1 MANSL
6 RVGLRLRYRSVAVGV
21 HAIVSSGLLIGMAHA
36 QVTTPPS
43 IDPTPELRRQQERD
57 DAARQRQAPRV
68 DVQPAPATPVAP
80 SRLPAETPCFDIN
93 QIILRGDQA
102 DRFEWALG
110 KLDGPLRDD
119 APLGKCLGA
128 QGINVLLQR
137 AQDAMVAQG
146 FVTSRILAEPQDLK
160 PGVLALTIIPG
171 RIRTIRFAPGTAN
184 RATAGNAVPASP
196 GDVLNLRDIEQ
207 GLENFKR
214 VPTAEADIKIE
225 PADGA
230 DAQPGY
236 SDLVITWQQAMPLRV
251 SLSGDDSGSKG
262 TGKYQGSLTV
272 SYDHWWT
279 LNDLFYITLNRDL
292 GGADVGQRGTKARTL
307 HYSVPFGYWAV
318 AASSSNSRYFQTV
331 FGASQDYIYSGTSS
345 NAEVKLSRLVY
356 RDASRK
362 TTLALRGFQRKS
374 NNYIDDT
381 EVQVQQRTV
390 GGWEASASHREFV
403 GNATID
409 ASLAYK
415 RGTGAFGSLTAPE
428 EAFGEGTS
436 RFALVTA
443 DVNVNA
449 PFAIGDQKLKYTG
462 AWRIQNNRTSLTP
475 QDRFA
480 IGGRFSV
487 RGFDGEGSLSAERGW
502 TVRNEIG
509 VPLAQTGQEFYT
521 GLDYGHVGG
530 PSSDNLIGKNLAGA
544 VMGLRGAIQGLQ
556 YDAFIATPV
565 RKPAGFRT
573 AGKTV
578 GFNLNYSF

>member
-1 MANSL
+1 MLNSL
-6 RVGLRLRYRSVAVGV
+6 RVRSHLRYRSVAVAV
-21 HAIVSSGLLIGMAHA
+21 HTIVSSSLLIGIAHA
-36 QVTTPPS
+36 QITTPPN
-43 IDPTPELRRQQERD
+43 IDPTTELRRQQERD

-68 DVQPAPATPVAP
+68 DVQPAAAAPVAP
-80 SRLPAETPCFDIN
+80 MRLPTETPCFTIT
-93 QIILRGDQA
+93 QITLRGDA
-102 DRFEWALG
+102 AERFEWTLG
-110 KLDGPLRDD
+110 KLDSPQHDD
-119 APLGKCLGA
+119 APIGKCLGA

-137 AQDAMVAQG
+137 AQDALVAQG
-146 FVTSRILAEPQDLK
+146 FVTSRILVEPQDLK
-160 PGVLALTIIPG
+160 LGVLALTIIPG
-171 RIRTIRFAPGTAN
+171 RIRAIRFAPGTSG
-184 RATAGNAVPASP
+184 RATSSNAVPAKA
-196 GDVLNLRDIEQ
+196 GDILNLRDIEQ

-214 VPTAEADIKIE
+214 VPTVEADIKIE

-230 DAQPGY
+230 DAKPGY
-236 SDLVITWQQAMPLRV
+236 SDLVISWQQAMPFRV
-251 SLSGDDSGSKG
+251 SLSADDSGSKS

-272 SYDHWWT
+272 SYDNWWT

-292 GGADVGQRGTKARTL
+292 GGADTGPRGTKAHTL
-307 HYSVPFGYWAV
+307 HYSVPLGYWTL
-318 AASSSNSRYFQTV
+318 AATTSNSRYYQTV
-331 FGASQDYIYSGTSS
+331 FGASQNYIYSGTSS
-345 NAEVKLSRLVY
+345 NAEVKLSHLIY

-390 GGWEASASHREFV
+390 GGWEASVSHREFV
-403 GNATID
+403 GQATVD
-409 ASLAYK
+409 ANLAYK
-415 RGTGAFGSLTAPE
+415 RGTGAFGSLPAPE

-443 DVNVNA
+443 DVNVNV
-449 PFAIGDQKLKYTG
+449 PFSLGEQKLKYSSV
-462 AWRIQNNRTSLTP
+462 WRIQNNRTPLTP

-502 TVRNEIG
+502 TVRNELG
-509 VPLAQTGQEFYT
+509 MPLGQSGQEFYI

-530 PSSDNLIGKNLAGA
+530 PSSDNLIGKSLAGA
-544 VMGLRGAIQGLQ
+544 VLGLRGAVQGLQ

-573 AGKTV
+573 ASMTM
-578 GFNLNYSF
+578 GFNLNYGF

>member
-1 MANSL
+1 MIISL
-6 RVGLRLRYRSVAVGV
+6 HVQPNLRYRGVVAVV
-21 HAIVSSGLLIGMAHA
+21 RAIVSSGLLVSVAHA
-36 QVTTPPS
+36 QVTAPAS

-57 DAARQRQAPRV
+57 DAARQRQTPRV
-68 DVQPAPATPVAP
+68 DVQPAPAAPVAP

-93 QIILRGDQA
+93 QITLRGDA
-102 DRFEWALG
+102 AERFEWTLG
-110 KLDGPLRDD
+110 KLDGPQRDD
-119 APLGKCLGA
+119 APIGKCLGA
-128 QGINVLLQR
+128 QGISVLLQR
-137 AQDAMVAQG
+137 AQDALVAQG

-160 PGVLALTIIPG
+160 PGILALTIIPG
-171 RIRTIRFAPGTAN
+171 RIRSIRFAPGTAN
-184 RATAGNAVPASP
+184 RATAGNAVPAKS
-196 GDVLNLRDIEQ
+196 GDILNLRDIEQ

-279 LNDLFYITLNRDL
+279 INDLFYITLNRDL
-292 GGADVGQRGTKARTL
+292 GGADVGPRGTKARTL
-307 HYSVPFGYWAV
+307 HYSVPLGYWTL
-318 AASSSNSRYFQTV
+318 AATSSNSRYFQTV

-345 NAEVKLSRLVY
+345 NAEVKLSRLIY

-362 TTLALRGFQRKS
+362 TTLAVRGFQRKS

-409 ASLAYK
+409 ASFAYK
-415 RGTGAFGSLTAPE
+415 RGTGAFGSLPAPE

-449 PFAIGDQKLKYTG
+449 PFSLGEQKLKYSG
-462 AWRIQNNRTSLTP
+462 AWRIQNNRTPLTP

-509 VPLAQTGQEFYT
+509 VPLGQSGQEFYT

-544 VMGLRGAIQGLQ
+544 VIGLRGAVVGLQ

-565 RKPAGFRT
+565 RKPEGFRT